1 MSHTAFRARQQNRIV
16 AWIGRRLAIHSTGVA
31 ETKRV
36 DSSLELFKPAIHFGF
51 PLLRGLNHLLGPVCS
66 S

>member
-1 MSHTAFRARQQNRIV
+1 HFR
-16 AWIGRRLAIHSTGVA
+16 GRRLAIHSTGVA

-51 PLLRGLNHLLGPVCS
+51 PLLRGLNHLLGPGKS
-66 S
+66 SDLGYV